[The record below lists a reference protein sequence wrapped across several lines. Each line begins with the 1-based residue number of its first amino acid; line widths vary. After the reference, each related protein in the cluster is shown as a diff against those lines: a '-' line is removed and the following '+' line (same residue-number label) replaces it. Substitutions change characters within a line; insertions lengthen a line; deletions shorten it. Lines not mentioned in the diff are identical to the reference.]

1 MALIG
6 YIIGFIWGIVVSYI
20 INKICKYY
28 KTKQIVE
35 MMMDSIPEEELM
47 QLFKE
52 IEQTE
57 DGDEQWHFI
66 LDKRF
71 KQQIVINLQKVK
83 FL

>member
-20 INKICKYY
+20 INKIYRYY

-35 MMMDSIPEEELM
+35 MMMDSIPEEESM

-57 DGDEQWHFI
+57 DGDE
-66 LDKRF
+66 
-71 KQQIVINLQKVK
+71 
-83 FL
+83 

>member
-6 YIIGFIWGIVVSYI
+6 YFIGFIWGIVVSYVS
-20 INKICKYY
+20 NKIYKYY

-57 DGDEQWHFI
+57 DGDE
-66 LDKRF
+66 
-71 KQQIVINLQKVK
+71 
-83 FL
+83 

>member
-57 DGDEQWHFI
+57 DGDE
-66 LDKRF
+66 
-71 KQQIVINLQKVK
+71 
-83 FL
+83 

>member
-6 YIIGFIWGIVVSYI
+6 YIIGFIWEIVVSYI
-20 INKICKYY
+20 INKIYKYY

-35 MMMDSIPEEELM
+35 MRMNSIPEEELM

-57 DGDEQWHFI
+57 DGDE
-66 LDKRF
+66 
-71 KQQIVINLQKVK
+71 
-83 FL
+83 

>member
-1 MALIG
+1 MDLTG
-6 YIIGFIWGIVVSYI
+6 YIIGFIWEIVVSYI
-20 INKICKYY
+20 VNKIYKYY

-57 DGDEQWHFI
+57 DGDE
-66 LDKRF
+66 
-71 KQQIVINLQKVK
+71 
-83 FL
+83 

>member
-1 MALIG
+1 MDLTD

-20 INKICKYY
+20 VNKIYKYY

-52 IEQTE
+52 I
-57 DGDEQWHFI
+57 DSGI
-66 LDKRF
+66 LYWTRDSSNK
-71 KQQIVINLQKVK
+71 LS
-83 FL
+83 

>member
-1 MALIG
+1 
-6 YIIGFIWGIVVSYI
+6 
-20 INKICKYY
+20 
-28 KTKQIVE
+28 

>member
-1 MALIG
+1 MDLTG

-20 INKICKYY
+20 VNKIYKYY

-35 MMMDSIPEEELM
+35 MMKDSIPEEELM

-57 DGDEQWHFI
+57 DGDE
-66 LDKRF
+66 
-71 KQQIVINLQKVK
+71 
-83 FL
+83 

>member
-1 MALIG
+1 MALIC

-20 INKICKYY
+20 INKIYKYY

-35 MMMDSIPEEELM
+35 ILMDSIPKEELM

-52 IEQTE
+52 NEQTE
-57 DGDEQWHFI
+57 DGDEYWHFI

-71 KQQIVINLQKVK
+71 KQQIVINL
-83 FL
+83 

>member
-1 MALIG
+1 MALMG

-20 INKICKYY
+20 INKIYKYY

-52 IEQTE
+52 IE
-57 DGDEQWHFI
+57 
-66 LDKRF
+66 
-71 KQQIVINLQKVK
+71 
-83 FL
+83 

>member
-20 INKICKYY
+20 INKIYKYY
-28 KTKQIVE
+28 KTKHIVE

-57 DGDEQWHFI
+57 DGDE
-66 LDKRF
+66 
-71 KQQIVINLQKVK
+71 
-83 FL
+83 

>member
-1 MALIG
+1 MELIV
-6 YIIGFIWGIVVSYI
+6 YIIGFIWGFVVSYV
-20 INKICKYY
+20 INKIYKYY

-57 DGDEQWHFI
+57 DGDE
-66 LDKRF
+66 
-71 KQQIVINLQKVK
+71 
-83 FL
+83 

>member
-6 YIIGFIWGIVVSYI
+6 YFIGFIWGIDVSYVS
-20 INKICKYY
+20 NKIYKYY

-57 DGDEQWHFI
+57 DGDE
-66 LDKRF
+66 
-71 KQQIVINLQKVK
+71 
-83 FL
+83 

>member
-1 MALIG
+1 MDLTG

-20 INKICKYY
+20 VNKIYKYY

-35 MMMDSIPEEELM
+35 MMTDSIPEEELM

-57 DGDEQWHFI
+57 DGDE
-66 LDKRF
+66 
-71 KQQIVINLQKVK
+71 
-83 FL
+83 

>member
-1 MALIG
+1 MDLTG
-6 YIIGFIWGIVVSYI
+6 YIIGFIWGIVVSYV
-20 INKICKYY
+20 INKIYKYY

-57 DGDEQWHFI
+57 DGDE
-66 LDKRF
+66 
-71 KQQIVINLQKVK
+71 
-83 FL
+83 

>member
-6 YIIGFIWGIVVSYI
+6 YIIGFIWEIVVSYI
-20 INKICKYY
+20 INKIYKYY

-47 QLFKE
+47 QLFKK

-57 DGDEQWHFI
+57 DGDE
-66 LDKRF
+66 
-71 KQQIVINLQKVK
+71 
-83 FL
+83 

>member
-1 MALIG
+1 MDLTG
-6 YIIGFIWGIVVSYI
+6 YIIGFIWVIGVSYI
-20 INKICKYY
+20 INKIYKYY

-57 DGDEQWHFI
+57 DGDE
-66 LDKRF
+66 
-71 KQQIVINLQKVK
+71 
-83 FL
+83 